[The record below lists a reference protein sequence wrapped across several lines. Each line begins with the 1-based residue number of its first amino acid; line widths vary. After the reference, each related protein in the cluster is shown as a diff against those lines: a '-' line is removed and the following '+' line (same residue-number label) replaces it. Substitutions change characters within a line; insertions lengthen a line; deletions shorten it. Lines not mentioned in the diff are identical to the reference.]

1 MFWPLFNFAI
11 MAAQCYFLVRAF
23 AVFAASGPVAAL
35 LFVAVAAG
43 LGALKFREKG
53 PP

>member
-1 MFWPLFNFAI
+1 MLWPLFNLAI
-11 MAAQCYFLVRAF
+11 MAAQGYYLARAF